1 MQPTIDGARPR
12 ITVRPVGATI
22 AALCANLVGIGIAR
36 FGYTPLLPAIIA
48 AGWFAPSAA
57 AYLGAANLA
66 GYLAGALGARLVAAR
81 LGAKTTLR
89 SAMLLTAI
97 SLFACAFP
105 VSFGWFFVWRFVS
118 GGRRGVAGGVIFT
131 GVGLGIAA
139 SGSLVPLLIRWGLFE
154 TWIGLGGLALVLTA
168 LSWTAWP
175 ANPTPKLGSESSG
188 RPNRSSIGLQALYL
202 EYALNAV

>member
-1 MQPTIDGARPR
+1 MQLTFDEARPQM
-12 ITVRPVGATI
+12 IVRPVRATI
-22 AALCANLVGIGIAR
+22 AAVCANLVGIGIAR
-36 FGYTPLLPAIIA
+36 FGYPPLLPAIIA

-105 VSFGWFFVWRFVS
+105 LSFGWFFVWRFIS
-118 GGRRGVAGGVIFT
+118 GGTGGVLMALAAPTVIAAIPSGRRGVAGGVIFT

-139 SGSLVPLLIRWGLFE
+139 SGNSRPAADPLGP
-154 TWIGLGGLALVLTA
+154 V
-168 LSWTAWP
+168 
-175 ANPTPKLGSESSG
+175 
-188 RPNRSSIGLQALYL
+188 
-202 EYALNAV
+202 